1 MTAAPTIVF
10 DLDGTLIDS
19 RDAMVAAFAAA
30 FRRTV
35 GAGPAP
41 VGEFLALQGKRFD
54 EILAALGLPVAM
66 WEPFIEES
74 RLRVN
79 SVPVIPG
86 VQALLERLVAGGYQL
101 ALLTGKDRGRT
112 DELLAALGLSAFF
125 SAVVTSTD
133 GLPTKPA
140 PDAVWAILELLGC
153 DPRRA
158 CMVGDAP
165 ADIEAAT
172 AAGIYAIGVGWGI
185 GSAAALSQAGA
196 IAVLT
201 SPDDLDPCLED
212 CAFGWRS
219 TRVGRLGTPT
229 GGG

>member
-74 RLRVN
+74 RLRVD

-140 PDAVWAILELLGC
+140 PDAVWAILELLEC

-158 CMVGDAP
+158 CLVGDAP
-165 ADIEAAT
+165 DQGERFAERALSAAT
-172 AAGIYAIGVGWGI
+172 TCRQQDRSLFEYLAQLLAAHTRGDPLP
-185 GSAAALSQAGA
+185 AL
-196 IAVLT
+196 T
-201 SPDDLDPCLED
+201 
-212 CAFGWRS
+212 
-219 TRVGRLGTPT
+219 
-229 GGG
+229 